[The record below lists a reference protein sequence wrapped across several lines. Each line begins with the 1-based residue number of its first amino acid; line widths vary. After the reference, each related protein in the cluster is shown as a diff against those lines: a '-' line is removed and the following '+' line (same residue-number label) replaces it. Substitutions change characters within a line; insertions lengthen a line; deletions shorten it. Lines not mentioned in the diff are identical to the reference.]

1 MTKQEII
8 SDIKSI
14 YFQDDA
20 IMVGNYRLES
30 YREEGDW
37 QIVVRDMEDED
48 VFGCFCYY
56 DSYADEFK
64 VVTPDQMFEMIS
76 EYYDLVEE

>member
-1 MTKQEII
+1 MTKQEVI
-8 SDIKSI
+8 DAIKGI
-14 YFQDDA
+14 YFQDDE

-37 QIVVRDMEDED
+37 QIVVTDMENEDE
-48 VFGCFCYY
+48 FACFCYY
-56 DSYADEFK
+56 DSCVGEFK

>member
-48 VFGCFCYY
+48 EFACFCYY

-76 EYYDLVEE
+76 EYYDLAEE